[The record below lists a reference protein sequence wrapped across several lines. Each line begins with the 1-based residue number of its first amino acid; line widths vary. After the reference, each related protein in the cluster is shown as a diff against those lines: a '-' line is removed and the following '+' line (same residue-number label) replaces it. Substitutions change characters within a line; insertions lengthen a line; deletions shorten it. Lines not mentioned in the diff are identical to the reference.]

1 MCLIHNYV
9 GHGRVTILVVKYD
22 EQLLFPLLVV
32 CYKLLMPTTIVNQ
45 KTSSARHYN
54 WLWWSFSKKNG
65 NESQQ
70 YKIDCV
76 KGT

>member
-1 MCLIHNYV
+1 
-9 GHGRVTILVVKYD
+9 
-22 EQLLFPLLVV
+22 LFPLLVV